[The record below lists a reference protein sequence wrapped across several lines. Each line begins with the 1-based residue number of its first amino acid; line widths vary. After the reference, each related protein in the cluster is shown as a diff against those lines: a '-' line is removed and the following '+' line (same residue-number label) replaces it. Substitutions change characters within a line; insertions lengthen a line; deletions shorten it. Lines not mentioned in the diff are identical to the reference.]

1 MGEKT
6 DEGQNRNE
14 LEALLKSKQRMYKIL
29 TKLCWVFLPML
40 AAPFIP
46 AFCGAEDSTWT
57 YRLTGIAVVSI
68 MIGFAIALIA
78 ANIEK
83 QMKELI
89 GQCAVR
95 GVLEEQMQVLEYMPT
110 GHTNEDSLKNC
121 KLLPEYNE
129 VTGSDYIHAIYRGA
143 EITYC
148 DLCLRWRSDNMDPDR
163 PGSSS
168 AVTRFQGPFVTIVLP
183 HNIDGVVHVIE
194 RKGGKKPAEA
204 IRLGNTDFDRRFTTL
219 ATDEQLAGSIL
230 PPDAILRI
238 LQLPKD
244 TYLEFAGN
252 QLVAA
257 IYNDA
262 DLFEMK
268 DINVND
274 GLDEYREKCR
284 KELAELLQIL
294 DKLIYVARR

>member
-1 MGEKT
+1 
-6 DEGQNRNE
+6 
-14 LEALLKSKQRMYKIL
+14 
-29 TKLCWVFLPML
+29 
-40 AAPFIP
+40 
-46 AFCGAEDSTWT
+46 
-57 YRLTGIAVVSI
+57 
-68 MIGFAIALIA
+68 
-78 ANIEK
+78 
-83 QMKELI
+83 
-89 GQCAVR
+89 
-95 GVLEEQMQVLEYMPT
+95 
-110 GHTNEDSLKNC
+110 
-121 KLLPEYNE
+121 
-129 VTGSDYIHAIYRGA
+129 
-143 EITYC
+143 
-148 DLCLRWRSDNMDPDR
+148 
-163 PGSSS
+163 
-168 AVTRFQGPFVTIVLP
+168 VTIVLP

-257 IYNDA
+257 IYNDE

-294 DKLIYVARR
+294 DKLIYVASR